1 MTRPQALLDRSGH
14 TSAVEA
20 LESRRLLT
28 ATVSSL
34 GTLLVRG
41 TSLPDQI
48 YVLVELP
55 SSQYPRG
62 AYAVEESIIG
72 SEAPTRL
79 TRFPAERVRRVAVA
93 GGPGNDVIDI
103 GIQSFAAV
111 AIYAA
116 VKVPSTISGGSG
128 DDQIY
133 GGTGRDTI
141 NGDWGNDRISGFV
154 GKDTLIGGW
163 GNDLLNGGA
172 DDDRLSGGYGND
184 TLLGGFGN
192 DVLSG
197 DAGND
202 TLGSVGGG
210 PVGPEPGNDTL
221 LGGSGNDTLLG
232 GEGTDRILGG
242 SGRDSFYDIDGPTEL
257 LDRLPEE
264 PIFPT
269 PPVV

>member
-1 MTRPQALLDRSGH
+1 MTRSQTNLGRPSCR
-14 TSAVEA
+14 SAVEG
-20 LESRRLLT
+20 LESRRLFT
-28 ATVSSL
+28 ATVSPI

-48 YVLVELP
+48 YVLVEL
-55 SSQYPRG
+55 SSPQYPRG
-62 AYAVEESIIG
+62 AYVVEESIIG

-103 GIQSFAAV
+103 GIQSFAAI

-116 VKVPSTISGGSG
+116 VRAPSAISGGSG

-141 NGDWGNDRISGFV
+141 NGDWGNDRISGV
-154 GKDTLIGGW
+154 AGKDTLIGGW
-163 GNDLLNGGA
+163 GNDVLEGGS

-184 TLLGGFGN
+184 RLLGGFGN

-202 TLGSVGGG
+202 ILGSVGGG
-210 PVGPEPGNDTL
+210 PVGPEPGDDTL
-221 LGGSGNDTLLG
+221 LGGSGSDTLLG
-232 GEGTDRILGG
+232 GEGTDRIFGG
-242 SGRDSFYDIDGPTEL
+242 TGRDSFFDIDGPAEL
-257 LDRLPEE
+257 LDRLPDE
-264 PIFPT
+264 PILPT